1 MNKTADILK
10 KHTMKIVLVLIVI
23 FFSVM
28 TKGQMFAASSF
39 QALIAQN
46 SYVFVLA
53 TGMLMCMLTGGNI
66 DLSVGSFVCFVGTI
80 GGIMMVRGGMSV
92 PVAMLLMIG
101 AGVIYGVVEG
111 FLIAYINIPPWIAT
125 LAGYLAFRG
134 WGTALI
140 GGSSIAPMPEGFIK
154 LFTGS
159 VPDLFGGEGLNI
171 TCILVG
177 VIACVLFVIFQLK
190 SRNDKVKKGYEAE
203 SLPGVIVRCVLVCA
217 VILLFAYK
225 LAQAGGIPNNL
236 MPFISQVA
244 VGRRAS
250 LKVFGNDYPTRD
262 GTGARDYIHVQDLVE
277 GHLDALRVL
286 DGKPQLLTVNLGTGG
301 NTTVLELVK
310 AFEKASGKHIPYEIC
325 PRRAGDKAAYWT
337 NPELAKKLLGW
348 TAKRGIEKMCEDTW
362 RWQQMNPE
370 GYPD

>member
-1 MNKTADILK
+1 MIVWHPPSGGPPIFILRTMK
-10 KHTMKIVLVLIVI
+10 KHILVTGGTGYIGSHMVVRLIEAGMEPIIFDNFSNSKPAVVDRIEMITGKRPTLVRGDIRDEKALEKQFTDYPIDAVINFAGRKAVGESEADPLLYFSYNVEGTIVLLRVMKKFGVKEFVFSSSATVYGDPGYDEFDESTPLAPINNYGLSKWMIEEVLRKT
-23 FFSVM
+23 FKAEPDWS
-28 TKGQMFAASSF
+28 
-39 QALIAQN
+39 IAILRYFN
-46 SYVFVLA
+46 P
-53 TGMLMCMLTGGNI
+53 
-66 DLSVGSFVCFVGTI
+66 VGAHESG
-80 GGIMMVRGGMSV
+80 
-92 PVAMLLMIG
+92 
-101 AGVIYGVVEG
+101 
-111 FLIAYINIPPWIAT
+111 
-125 LAGYLAFRG
+125 
-134 WGTALI
+134 LI
-140 GGSSIAPMPEGFIK
+140 GEDP
-154 LFTGS
+154 
-159 VPDLFGGEGLNI
+159 N
-171 TCILVG
+171 
-177 VIACVLFVIFQLK
+177 
-190 SRNDKVKKGYEAE
+190 
-203 SLPGVIVRCVLVCA
+203 
-217 VILLFAYK
+217 
-225 LAQAGGIPNNL
+225 GIPNNL

-337 NPELAKKLLGW
+337 NPELARELLGW

>member
-1 MNKTADILK
+1 MAILVTGGAGFIGSHTVVELQNAGYDVVVLDNLSNASEKSLERVSKITGKPVKFYKADILDRDALNEIFDK
-10 KHTMKIVLVLIVI
+10 EEIDSCIHFAGLKAVGESVAKPWEYYENNIAGTLTLVDVMRKHNVKNIIFSSSATVYGDPGYDEFDESTPLAPINNYGLSKWMIEEVLRKT
-23 FFSVM
+23 FKAEPDWS
-28 TKGQMFAASSF
+28 
-39 QALIAQN
+39 IAILRYFN
-46 SYVFVLA
+46 P
-53 TGMLMCMLTGGNI
+53 
-66 DLSVGSFVCFVGTI
+66 VGAHESG
-80 GGIMMVRGGMSV
+80 
-92 PVAMLLMIG
+92 
-101 AGVIYGVVEG
+101 
-111 FLIAYINIPPWIAT
+111 
-125 LAGYLAFRG
+125 
-134 WGTALI
+134 LI
-140 GGSSIAPMPEGFIK
+140 GEDP
-154 LFTGS
+154 
-159 VPDLFGGEGLNI
+159 N
-171 TCILVG
+171 
-177 VIACVLFVIFQLK
+177 
-190 SRNDKVKKGYEAE
+190 
-203 SLPGVIVRCVLVCA
+203 
-217 VILLFAYK
+217 
-225 LAQAGGIPNNL
+225 GIPNNL

-337 NPELAKKLLGW
+337 NPELARELLGW

>member
-1 MNKTADILK
+1 MAILVSGGAGYIGSHTCIELLNAGYDIVVADNYYNASPVVLDRVKQITGKDFRFYKADMTRREDVEKIFSECPDITA
-10 KHTMKIVLVLIVI
+10 VI
-23 FFSVM
+23 
-28 TKGQMFAASSF
+28 QFAAYKAVGESVSKPIEYYYNNLNCTLVILDVMRHHDCHNFVFSS
-39 QALIAQN
+39 
-46 SYVFVLA
+46 SA
-53 TGMLMCMLTGGNI
+53 TVYG
-66 DLSVGSFVCFVGTI
+66 DPA
-80 GGIMMVRGGMSV
+80 SV
-92 PVAMLLMIG
+92 PITEDFPVGATTNPYGTTKAFTERILQDVCKADPSLNVALLRYFNPIG
-101 AGVIYGVVEG
+101 AHKSG
-111 FLIAYINIPPWIAT
+111 
-125 LAGYLAFRG
+125 
-134 WGTALI
+134 LI
-140 GGSSIAPMPEGFIK
+140 GEDP
-154 LFTGS
+154 
-159 VPDLFGGEGLNI
+159 N
-171 TCILVG
+171 
-177 VIACVLFVIFQLK
+177 
-190 SRNDKVKKGYEAE
+190 
-203 SLPGVIVRCVLVCA
+203 
-217 VILLFAYK
+217 
-225 LAQAGGIPNNL
+225 GIPNNL

-250 LKVFGNDYPTRD
+250 LKVFGNDYPSRD

>member
-1 MNKTADILK
+1 MKNFNIQEFVFSSSATVYGDPGYDEFDENTPLAPINNYGLSKWMIEEVLRKTFKAEPDWSIAILRY
-10 KHTMKIVLVLIVI
+10 
-23 FFSVM
+23 F
-28 TKGQMFAASSF
+28 
-39 QALIAQN
+39 N
-46 SYVFVLA
+46 P
-53 TGMLMCMLTGGNI
+53 
-66 DLSVGSFVCFVGTI
+66 VGAHESG
-80 GGIMMVRGGMSV
+80 
-92 PVAMLLMIG
+92 
-101 AGVIYGVVEG
+101 
-111 FLIAYINIPPWIAT
+111 
-125 LAGYLAFRG
+125 
-134 WGTALI
+134 LI
-140 GGSSIAPMPEGFIK
+140 GEDP
-154 LFTGS
+154 
-159 VPDLFGGEGLNI
+159 N
-171 TCILVG
+171 
-177 VIACVLFVIFQLK
+177 
-190 SRNDKVKKGYEAE
+190 
-203 SLPGVIVRCVLVCA
+203 
-217 VILLFAYK
+217 
-225 LAQAGGIPNNL
+225 GIPNNL

-310 AFEKASGKHIPYEIC
+310 AFEKASGKHIPYKIC

>member
-1 MNKTADILK
+1 MIEEVLRKTFKAEPDWSIAILRY
-10 KHTMKIVLVLIVI
+10 
-23 FFSVM
+23 F
-28 TKGQMFAASSF
+28 
-39 QALIAQN
+39 N
-46 SYVFVLA
+46 P
-53 TGMLMCMLTGGNI
+53 
-66 DLSVGSFVCFVGTI
+66 VGAHESG
-80 GGIMMVRGGMSV
+80 
-92 PVAMLLMIG
+92 
-101 AGVIYGVVEG
+101 
-111 FLIAYINIPPWIAT
+111 
-125 LAGYLAFRG
+125 
-134 WGTALI
+134 LI
-140 GGSSIAPMPEGFIK
+140 GEDP
-154 LFTGS
+154 
-159 VPDLFGGEGLNI
+159 N
-171 TCILVG
+171 
-177 VIACVLFVIFQLK
+177 
-190 SRNDKVKKGYEAE
+190 
-203 SLPGVIVRCVLVCA
+203 
-217 VILLFAYK
+217 
-225 LAQAGGIPNNL
+225 GIPNNL

-337 NPELAKKLLGW
+337 NPELARELLGW

>member
-1 MNKTADILK
+1 MAIL
-10 KHTMKIVLVLIVI
+10 
-23 FFSVM
+23 
-28 TKGQMFAASSF
+28 
-39 QALIAQN
+39 
-46 SYVFVLA
+46 
-53 TGMLMCMLTGGNI
+53 LTGGAGFIGSHTAVSLLNAGLEIVIVDNLYNSSPKVI
-66 DLSVGSFVCFVGTI
+66 DRIETITGKRPAFVEADCCDKAAMDKVFSDYDITGVIHFAGLKAVGESVQKPLLYYRNNLDSTLTVLEVMRAHNCHQFVFSSSATVYGDQPAPLYETAQTGNCSNPYGWTKFMIEEILKSACTADPTLSVV
-80 GGIMMVRGGMSV
+80 
-92 PVAMLLMIG
+92 LLRYFNPIG
-101 AGVIYGVVEG
+101 AHESG
-111 FLIAYINIPPWIAT
+111 
-125 LAGYLAFRG
+125 
-134 WGTALI
+134 LI
-140 GGSSIAPMPEGFIK
+140 GENP
-154 LFTGS
+154 
-159 VPDLFGGEGLNI
+159 N
-171 TCILVG
+171 
-177 VIACVLFVIFQLK
+177 
-190 SRNDKVKKGYEAE
+190 
-203 SLPGVIVRCVLVCA
+203 
-217 VILLFAYK
+217 
-225 LAQAGGIPNNL
+225 GIPNNL

>member
-1 MNKTADILK
+1 MAKILITGGAGYIGSHTALELLNEGYEVVVYDNLCNSSQESLRRVEELTGKTVKFYEGDVLDGAALEAMFRAENVDAVIHCAALKAVGESVQKPLEYYQNNITGTLTLMDVMNRVGVKN
-10 KHTMKIVLVLIVI
+10 IV
-23 FFSVM
+23 FSSSATVYGSPEEM
-28 TKGQMFAASSF
+28 PITESCPKGQCTNPYGWTKSMME
-39 QALIAQN
+39 Q
-46 SYVFVLA
+46 
-53 TGMLMCMLTGGNI
+53 
-66 DLSVGSFVCFVGTI
+66 
-80 GGIMMVRGGMSV
+80 IMSDVQK
-92 PVAMLLMIG
+92 A
-101 AGVIYGVVEG
+101 
-111 FLIAYINIPPWIAT
+111 N
-125 LAGYLAFRG
+125 
-134 WGTALI
+134 
-140 GGSSIAPMPEGFIK
+140 
-154 LFTGS
+154 
-159 VPDLFGGEGLNI
+159 PDWN
-171 TCILVG
+171 
-177 VIACVLFVIFQLK
+177 
-190 SRNDKVKKGYEAE
+190 
-203 SLPGVIVRCVLVCA
+203 
-217 VILLFAYK
+217 VILLRYFNPVGAHK
-225 LAQAGGIPNNL
+225 SGRIGEDPKGIPNNL

-337 NPELAKKLLGW
+337 NPELARELLGW